1 LFLFIG
7 GTICYASCLAAV
19 GGGGLIVGASV
30 LYVLGFAANGIIAE
44 PWAAAFM
51 AYYAGHDQAGGIF
64 KFLQSRGVCGASWA
78 SCGSV
83 FKMCTALCTVS
94 DYSDSREEDSQY
106 PIIVS
111 K

>member
-1 LFLFIG
+1 MLHELFLFIG

-30 LYVLGFAANGIIAE
+30 LAVPGFMANGIIAG
-44 PWAAAFM
+44 PWVAAFM
-51 AYYAGHDQAGGIF
+51 QYCAGGIF
-64 KFLQSRGVCGASWA
+64 EILVSRGICGASCA
-78 SCGSV
+78 SGCSV
-83 FKMCTALCTVS
+83 FKICAALCTVS